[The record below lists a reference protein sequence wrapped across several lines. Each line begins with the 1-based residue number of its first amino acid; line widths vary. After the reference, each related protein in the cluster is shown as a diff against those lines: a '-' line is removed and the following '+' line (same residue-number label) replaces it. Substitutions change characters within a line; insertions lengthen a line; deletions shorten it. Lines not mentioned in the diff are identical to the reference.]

1 MEKEYDIDNDP
12 TPDYTQGYNEGYL
25 LAHELPD
32 VAEAL
37 SKALGDSERAKGFQN
52 GYEQFTLEKEKADR
66 EIYPDW
72 LNRDNNNIG
81 NIEPLNEKEA
91 RIFRDKEDIEPEKE
105 LRATFEIGR
114 NDCDSFHPNPFVA
127 FGTPHHLN
135 LCIFSP
141 CLDLLQKKAFLRNSI

>member
-105 LRATFEIGR
+105 
-114 NDCDSFHPNPFVA
+114 
-127 FGTPHHLN
+127 
-135 LCIFSP
+135 
-141 CLDLLQKKAFLRNSI
+141 